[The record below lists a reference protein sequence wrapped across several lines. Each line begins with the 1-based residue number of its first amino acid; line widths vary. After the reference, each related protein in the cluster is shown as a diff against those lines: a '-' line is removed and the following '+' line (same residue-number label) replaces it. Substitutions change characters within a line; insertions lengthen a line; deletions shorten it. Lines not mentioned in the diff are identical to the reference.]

1 MACISLGKIDKNII
15 PIIVG
20 SIFCF
25 LNRLLN
31 EAKPEIY
38 ENTILTNIVISL
50 SRFLTIIPLIIFKIK
65 FKQDRSYNDKN
76 NNSDKNSKSIVLIYK
91 NNRIYVKGVAK
102 YVLLSAVIYLI
113 QSIFFALAF
122 KATTNAWIWYI
133 LIASI
138 FYYLM
143 FKVRLYKHH
152 YLSIFFI
159 IVIGTVIDLTTEA
172 IIVDANNEPLAL
184 VSKYIKEILF
194 SLYNVIAKYVMEKK
208 YISVYEFSFYIGAFN
223 LIVLIIFSI
232 FDNYFFHI
240 YSNYGDILSNLGGIE
255 ILKVLGV
262 LFTQVGINLG
272 TLFTTKNCSPCHL
285 FIIFVFGQVAYYINF
300 DIYRGL
306 VISCLI
312 IILFFSLI
320 FSEIIEINLFGLSY
334 NTKRN
339 IIGRSESEILAK
351 NETIEEMDENP
362 IELKNDINITENI
375 NNFENINNNL
385 EININK
391 KNN

>member
-31 EAKPEIY
+31 GAKPEIY

-50 SRFLTIIPLIIFKIK
+50 SRFLAIIPLIIFKIK

-76 NNSDKNSKSIVLIYK
+76 NNNNKNSKSIVLIYK

-143 FKVRLYKHH
+143 FKVQLYKHH
-152 YLSIFFI
+152 YLSIIFI

-232 FDNYFFHI
+232 FDYYFFHI

-320 FSEIIEINLFGLSY
+320 FSEIIEINLFGLSH

-385 EININK
+385 EINK
-391 KNN
+391 

>member
-31 EAKPEIY
+31 VAKPQIY

-320 FSEIIEINLFGLSY
+320 FSEIIEINLFGLSH

-385 EININK
+385 EINK
-391 KNN
+391 

>member
-31 EAKPEIY
+31 GAKPEIY

-143 FKVRLYKHH
+143 FKVQLYRHH

-320 FSEIIEINLFGLSY
+320 FSEIIEINLFGLSH

-385 EININK
+385 EINK
-391 KNN
+391 

>member
-1 MACISLGKIDKNII
+1 MACIGLGKIDKNII

-76 NNSDKNSKSIVLIYK
+76 NNIDKNSKSIVLIYK

-143 FKVRLYKHH
+143 FKVQLYKHH
-152 YLSIFFI
+152 YLSIIFI

-184 VSKYIKEILF
+184 ISKYIKEILF

-208 YISVYEFSFYIGAFN
+208 YISVYEFSFYIGFFN

-320 FSEIIEINLFGLSY
+320 FSEIIEINLFGLSH

-385 EININK
+385 EINK
-391 KNN
+391 

>member
-31 EAKPEIY
+31 GAKPEIY

-143 FKVRLYKHH
+143 FKVQLYRHH

-232 FDNYFFHI
+232 FDYYFFHI

-320 FSEIIEINLFGLSY
+320 FSEIIEINLFGLSH

-339 IIGRSESEILAK
+339 IIGRSESEILVK

-385 EININK
+385 EINK
-391 KNN
+391 

>member
-76 NNSDKNSKSIVLIYK
+76 NDSNKNSKSIQLIYK

-208 YISVYEFSFYIGAFN
+208 YISVYEFSFYVGFFN

-232 FDNYFFHI
+232 FDYYFFHI

-385 EININK
+385 EINK
-391 KNN
+391 

>member
-31 EAKPEIY
+31 GAKPEIY

-240 YSNYGDILSNLGGIE
+240 YSNYGDILNNLGGIE

-320 FSEIIEINLFGLSY
+320 FSEIIEINLFGLSH

-385 EININK
+385 EINK
-391 KNN
+391 

>member
-31 EAKPEIY
+31 GAKPEIY

-65 FKQDRSYNDKN
+65 FKKDRSYNDKN
-76 NNSDKNSKSIVLIYK
+76 NNNNKNSKSIVLIYK

-240 YSNYGDILSNLGGIE
+240 YSNYRDILSNLGGIE

-320 FSEIIEINLFGLSY
+320 FSEIIEINLFGLSH

-385 EININK
+385 EINK
-391 KNN
+391 

>member
-31 EAKPEIY
+31 EAKPQIY

-143 FKVRLYKHH
+143 FKVQLYRHH

-320 FSEIIEINLFGLSY
+320 FSEIIEINLFGLSH

-385 EININK
+385 EINK
-391 KNN
+391 

>member
-208 YISVYEFSFYIGAFN
+208 YISVYEFSFYIGFFN

-232 FDNYFFHI
+232 FDYYFFHI

-320 FSEIIEINLFGLSY
+320 FSEIIEINLFGLSH

-339 IIGRSESEILAK
+339 IIGRSESEILTK

-385 EININK
+385 EINK
-391 KNN
+391 

>member
-240 YSNYGDILSNLGGIE
+240 YSNYGDILNNLGGIE

-272 TLFTTKNCSPCHL
+272 TLFTTKNCSPCHV

-320 FSEIIEINLFGLSY
+320 FSEIIEINLFGLSH

-385 EININK
+385 EINK
-391 KNN
+391 

>member
-143 FKVRLYKHH
+143 FKVQLYKHH
-152 YLSIFFI
+152 YLSIIFI

-240 YSNYGDILSNLGGIE
+240 YSNYGDILNNLGGIE
-255 ILKVLGV
+255 ILKVLDV

-272 TLFTTKNCSPCHL
+272 TLFTTKNYSPCHV
-285 FIIFVFGQVAYYINF
+285 FIIFVFGQVTYYINF

-320 FSEIIEINLFGLSY
+320 FSEIIEINLFGLSH
-334 NTKRN
+334 NTKKN
-339 IIGRSESEILAK
+339 IIARSESEILVK
-351 NETIEEMDENP
+351 NETIEEMNENA
-362 IELKNDINITENI
+362 IELKNVINITENI

-385 EININK
+385 EINK
-391 KNN
+391 

>member
-31 EAKPEIY
+31 GAKPEIY

-113 QSIFFALAF
+113 QSIFFALSF

-240 YSNYGDILSNLGGIE
+240 YSNYRDILSNLGGIE

-320 FSEIIEINLFGLSY
+320 FSEIIEINLFGLSH

-385 EININK
+385 EINK
-391 KNN
+391 

>member
-76 NNSDKNSKSIVLIYK
+76 NDSNKNSKSIQLIYK

-152 YLSIFFI
+152 YLSIIFI

-208 YISVYEFSFYIGAFN
+208 YISVYEFSFYVGFFN

-232 FDNYFFHI
+232 FDYYFFHI

-339 IIGRSESEILAK
+339 IIGRSEIEILAK

-385 EININK
+385 EINK
-391 KNN
+391 

>member
-143 FKVRLYKHH
+143 FKVQLYRHH

-240 YSNYGDILSNLGGIE
+240 YSNYRDILSNLGGIE

-320 FSEIIEINLFGLSY
+320 FSAIIAINLFGLSY

-385 EININK
+385 EINK
-391 KNN
+391 

>member
-31 EAKPEIY
+31 EAKPQIY

-143 FKVRLYKHH
+143 FKVQLYRHH

-184 VSKYIKEILF
+184 ISKYVKEILF

-208 YISVYEFSFYIGAFN
+208 YISVYEFSFYIGFFN

-232 FDNYFFHI
+232 FDYYFFHI

-320 FSEIIEINLFGLSY
+320 FSEIIEINLFGLSH

-339 IIGRSESEILAK
+339 IIGRSESEILDK

-375 NNFENINNNL
+375 NNFENIKNNL
-385 EININK
+385 EINK
-391 KNN
+391 

>member
-31 EAKPEIY
+31 GAKPEIY

-143 FKVRLYKHH
+143 FKVQLYKHH
-152 YLSIFFI
+152 YLSIIFI

-184 VSKYIKEILF
+184 ISKYVKEILF

-240 YSNYGDILSNLGGIE
+240 YSNYGDILNNLGGIE

-320 FSEIIEINLFGLSY
+320 FSEIIEINLFGLSH

-385 EININK
+385 EINK
-391 KNN
+391 

>member
-31 EAKPEIY
+31 GAKPEIY

-240 YSNYGDILSNLGGIE
+240 YSNYRDILSNLGGIE

-320 FSEIIEINLFGLSY
+320 FSEIIEINLFGLSH

-385 EININK
+385 EINK
-391 KNN
+391 

>member
-31 EAKPEIY
+31 GAKPEIY

-65 FKQDRSYNDKN
+65 FKQDRRYNDKN

-232 FDNYFFHI
+232 FDYYFFHI

-320 FSEIIEINLFGLSY
+320 FSEIIEINLFGLSH

-339 IIGRSESEILAK
+339 IIGRSESEILVK

-385 EININK
+385 EINK
-391 KNN
+391 

>member
-31 EAKPEIY
+31 VAKPEIY

-143 FKVRLYKHH
+143 FKVQLYKHH

-184 VSKYIKEILF
+184 ISKYIKEILF

-232 FDNYFFHI
+232 FDYYFFHI

-320 FSEIIEINLFGLSY
+320 FSEIIEINLFGLSH

-385 EININK
+385 EINK
-391 KNN
+391 

>member
-31 EAKPEIY
+31 GAKPEIY

-65 FKQDRSYNDKN
+65 FKQDRRYNDKN

-143 FKVRLYKHH
+143 FKVQLYRHH

-159 IVIGTVIDLTTEA
+159 IVIGTIIDLTTEA

-208 YISVYEFSFYIGAFN
+208 YISVYEFSFYIGFFN

-232 FDNYFFHI
+232 FDYYFFHI

-320 FSEIIEINLFGLSY
+320 FSEIIEINLFGLSH

-385 EININK
+385 EINK
-391 KNN
+391 

>member
-31 EAKPEIY
+31 EAKPQIY

-143 FKVRLYKHH
+143 FKVQLYKHH
-152 YLSIFFI
+152 YLSIIFI

-232 FDNYFFHI
+232 FDYYFFHI

-320 FSEIIEINLFGLSY
+320 FSEIIEINLFGLSH

-385 EININK
+385 EINK
-391 KNN
+391 

>member
-31 EAKPEIY
+31 EAKPQIY

-143 FKVRLYKHH
+143 FKVQLYKHH
-152 YLSIFFI
+152 YLSIIFI

-232 FDNYFFHI
+232 FDYYFFHI

-272 TLFTTKNCSPCHL
+272 TLFTTKNCSPCHV

-320 FSEIIEINLFGLSY
+320 FSEIIEINLFGLSH

-339 IIGRSESEILAK
+339 IIGRSESEILVK

-385 EININK
+385 EINK
-391 KNN
+391 

>member
-1 MACISLGKIDKNII
+1 MAFISLGKIDKNII

-50 SRFLTIIPLIIFKIK
+50 SRFLTIIPLIIFKIQ
-65 FKQDRSYNDKN
+65 FMQNRSYNDKN
-76 NNSDKNSKSIVLIYK
+76 NDSNTNSKSIVLIYK
-91 NNRIYVKGVAK
+91 NNQIYVKGVAK

-152 YLSIFFI
+152 YLSIIFI

-339 IIGRSESEILAK
+339 IIGRSESEILDK

-385 EININK
+385 EINK
-391 KNN
+391 

>member
-31 EAKPEIY
+31 GAKPEIY

-143 FKVRLYKHH
+143 FKVQLYRHH

-240 YSNYGDILSNLGGIE
+240 YSNYGDILNNLGGIE

-320 FSEIIEINLFGLSY
+320 FSEIIEINLFGLS
-334 NTKRN
+334 NNKKRN

-385 EININK
+385 EINK
-391 KNN
+391 

>member
-31 EAKPEIY
+31 EAKPQIY

-240 YSNYGDILSNLGGIE
+240 YSNYGDILNNLGGIE

-320 FSEIIEINLFGLSY
+320 FSEIIEINLFGLSH

-385 EININK
+385 EINK
-391 KNN
+391 

>member
-1 MACISLGKIDKNII
+1 MACIRLGKIDKNII

-31 EAKPEIY
+31 GAKPEIY

-143 FKVRLYKHH
+143 FKVQLYRHH

-208 YISVYEFSFYIGAFN
+208 YISVYEFSFYIGFFN

-232 FDNYFFHI
+232 FDYYFFHI

-320 FSEIIEINLFGLSY
+320 FSEIIEINLFGLSH

-385 EININK
+385 EINK
-391 KNN
+391 

>member
-31 EAKPEIY
+31 EAKPQIY

-143 FKVRLYKHH
+143 FKVQLYRHH

-240 YSNYGDILSNLGGIE
+240 YSNYGDILNNLGGIE

-320 FSEIIEINLFGLSY
+320 FSEIIEINLFGLSH

-385 EININK
+385 EINK
-391 KNN
+391 

>member
-143 FKVRLYKHH
+143 FKVQLYKHH
-152 YLSIFFI
+152 YLSIIFI

-240 YSNYGDILSNLGGIE
+240 YSNYGDILNNLGGIE

-272 TLFTTKNCSPCHL
+272 TLFTTKNCSPCHV

-320 FSEIIEINLFGLSY
+320 FSEIIEINLFGLSH

-362 IELKNDINITENI
+362 IELKNDINITENN

-385 EININK
+385 
-391 KNN
+391 

>member
-65 FKQDRSYNDKN
+65 FKQDRRYNDKN

-143 FKVRLYKHH
+143 FKVQLYKHH
-152 YLSIFFI
+152 YLSIIFI

-232 FDNYFFHI
+232 FDYYFFHI

-339 IIGRSESEILAK
+339 IIGRSESEILVK

-385 EININK
+385 EINK
-391 KNN
+391 